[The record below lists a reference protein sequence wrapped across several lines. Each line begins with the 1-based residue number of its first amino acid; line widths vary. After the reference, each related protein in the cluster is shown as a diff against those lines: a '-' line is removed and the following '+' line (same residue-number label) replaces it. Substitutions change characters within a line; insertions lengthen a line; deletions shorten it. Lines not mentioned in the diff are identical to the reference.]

1 MDDRWFRLG
10 DHGRYHALPLEGI
23 ILENYHSAFVS
34 GEIVQLRP
42 GAELAVIEAKFRG
55 ANATIN
61 PASVF
66 PASLPPHGGKRVW
79 ITSVSYYHFGFVLY
93 ELKEHDTNER
103 IVGSWPEEALV
114 DQELKRADESPV
126 FQLAKEI
133 YTIKASGDNVEIS
146 DGTGKTYC
154 VLRKSDTESAVED
167 IRRVASLRCAISFS
181 NRYNFDG
188 IEVELFSDSQGA

>member
-1 MDDRWFRLG
+1 MCIRD
-10 DHGRYHALPLEGI
+10 
-23 ILENYHSAFVS
+23 S
-34 GEIVQLRP
+34 
-42 GAELAVIEAKFRG
+42 
-55 ANATIN
+55 
-61 PASVF
+61 
-66 PASLPPHGGKRVW
+66 
-79 ITSVSYYHFGFVLY
+79 
-93 ELKEHDTNER
+93 DTNER